1 MDMGTVGGTA
11 HVIRRHLTCAL
22 DGLPHYFF
30 SQNQCSLHLLSLHS
44 MKVKSKRKVIH
55 KKSRKLQTIHPTFIS
70 SITLIRFQV
79 TQHTNFQMKGGQS
92 FKPSIAVRT
101 YRTQQPPTIMI
112 TQTWKSR
119 RKRLSTAFDC
129 CRHQF
134 LVVPLSYI
142 YTQRQYDLFVR

>member
-1 MDMGTVGGTA
+1 MASPQKILAEKATRKLLNSITEKMVRKLWMWELWAGTA

-22 DGLPHYFF
+22 DALPHYFF
-30 SQNQCSLHLLSLHS
+30 SQNQGSLHLLSLHS

-101 YRTQQPPTIMI
+101 YRTQQPPSIMI
-112 TQTWKSR
+112 IQT
-119 RKRLSTAFDC
+119 
-129 CRHQF
+129 
-134 LVVPLSYI
+134 
-142 YTQRQYDLFVR
+142 